1 LYFPDQFKK
10 ISTDLQHP
18 RGVPGTQSRAF
29 TSDTP
34 SSGQGRQGS
43 KAMNKLLISILVTLF
58 LLSACSQEGVEAP
71 LELSAFI
78 EELKD
83 NGLDGSLT
91 LRGPVN
97 EDMEYVAE
105 YAIAKYSSTRII
117 SLFKCKDAEKAAAN
131 LAEALKNPKLS
142 GQASNG
148 TFIMAATFYPPDEKA
163 VEKIKAIFLAHEFE

>member
-1 LYFPDQFKK
+1 
-10 ISTDLQHP
+10 
-18 RGVPGTQSRAF
+18 
-29 TSDTP
+29 
-34 SSGQGRQGS
+34 
-43 KAMNKLLISILVTLF
+43 MNKLMMSILVPLI
-58 LLSACSQEGVEAP
+58 LLSGCSQDDVQAP
-71 LELSAFI
+71 LDLSSFI
-78 EELKD
+78 EVLQE
-83 NGLDGSLT
+83 NGVDGSLT

-148 TFIMAATFYPPDEKA
+148 TFSMAATFYPPDEKA
-163 VEKIKAIFLAHEFE
+163 VEKIKAIFLVHEFE